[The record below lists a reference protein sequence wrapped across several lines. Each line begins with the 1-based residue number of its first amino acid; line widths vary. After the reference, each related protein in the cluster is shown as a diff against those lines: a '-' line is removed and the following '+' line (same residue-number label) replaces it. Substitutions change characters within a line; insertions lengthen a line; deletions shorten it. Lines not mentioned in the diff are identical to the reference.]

1 MPDEWFVRVEGKE
14 YGPVD
19 LETLLEWKAEGR
31 LIPQNEVRAEADER
45 WLPASQFPELF
56 AVSPDLQT
64 RPDRLFRRRTFSEIM
79 SETLRIY
86 ARGFPQFF
94 ALALF
99 VAVPSLVMQ
108 ISFGFASFQQ
118 GEAVDVRSRIAG
130 VVAVLALA
138 ALLVCWP
145 IFVAGLQFAAAEL
158 AAGRKAKLRDVLRQ
172 AVGVWPRMAR
182 LSLFVY
188 GSYLFWTLLPVV
200 LILSLASTPSALALL
215 VAMLALGL
223 QVYMAGRLFV
233 NFLFWQQSCTL
244 AGLDGAEALRESKD
258 LARSRRDMPAVQRP
272 AYRGAI
278 IASVWLVVLVA
289 ASVAVEM
296 PFTVMRLRGVGTMEE
311 AITLMQQLL
320 SAPTPDALTLAS
332 NVLSS
337 LVHAALRPLLGIAF
351 VVLYFDARGE

>member
-1 MPDEWFVRVEGKE
+1 M
-14 YGPVD
+14 
-19 LETLLEWKAEGR
+19 
-31 LIPQNEVRAEADER
+31 
-45 WLPASQFPELF
+45 
-56 AVSPDLQT
+56 
-64 RPDRLFRRRTFSEIM
+64 
-79 SETLRIY
+79 
-86 ARGFPQFF
+86 
-94 ALALF
+94 
-99 VAVPSLVMQ
+99 
-108 ISFGFASFQQ
+108 
-118 GEAVDVRSRIAG
+118 RSRIAG

-200 LILSLASTPSALALL
+200 LILSLASTPSALSLL